1 MRPRVRGGIIESD
14 IGTLAVGR
22 RGILLVAEWIV
33 ADHTPPPFADSD
45 AAATRLA
52 DACARYLRGNLDAF
66 TRLPEGERMGEGTRF
81 QCRVWGACRTIPVG
95 ETRTYGWIARELRL
109 GNAHCRAVG
118 NALRVNPIPILVP
131 CHRVV
136 SAAGLGGYAGQ
147 TSGAMTDI
155 KCRLLAFEAA
165 VRGGA

>member
-52 DACARYLRGNLDAF
+52 DACARAARITGDITWKTGVERAAGWFMGANDLGLTLYDPGTGGGFDGLRADGINVN
-66 TRLPEGERMGEGTRF
+66 
-81 QCRVWGACRTIPVG
+81 QGAESTL
-95 ETRTYGWIARELRL
+95 A
-109 GNAHCRAVG
+109 
-118 NALRVNPIPILVP
+118 ALSTMQQV
-131 CHRVV
+131 HRVGR
-136 SAAGLGGYAGQ
+136 SPY
-147 TSGAMTDI
+147 SP
-155 KCRLLAFEAA
+155 
-165 VRGGA
+165 